1 MKKRNRIMSVVWA
14 VLASVLLT
22 TQLCCSKNDPRTE
35 EETPVDYTAQY
46 ATVAPYFRS
55 TLTTANYEEMLH
67 NTAQVKDIAE
77 KLAEAL
83 GVKITCVYTNA
94 GLYQGGAEL
103 SYTYLL
109 SEADQETADLFAA
122 LMGDLSFEYQ
132 DAVIAYNYVADDD
145 TTATAIELLY
155 TLPSDATIESITTDL
170 NEVGSDGT
178 ACFDEN
184 ELQIISF
191 GEEDCEKIVVAMA
204 KKSAYTLESRHP
216 QNSRYLENADRQQL
230 YARAIERYKDD
241 VTLYAACSMALAICR
256 ATEGVA
262 EEERLAA
269 AREAAKKW
277 DEEHPFTL

>member
-1 MKKRNRIMSVVWA
+1 MKNRIMSVVWA
-14 VLASVLLT
+14 VLASILVT
-22 TQLCCSKNDPRTE
+22 AQLSCSKNDPHTE
-35 EETPVDYTAQY
+35 EENPVDYTAQY

-55 TLTTANYEEMLH
+55 TLTTTNYEEMLH
-67 NTAQVKDIAE
+67 NTAQVKETAE
-77 KLAEAL
+77 KFAEAL

-109 SEADQETADLFAA
+109 SEADRERADLFAA

-145 TTATAIELLY
+145 ATATAIELLY
-155 TLPSDATIESITTDL
+155 TLPTDATIESITTDL

-178 ACFDEN
+178 ARFDEN
-184 ELQIISF
+184 KLQIICF
-191 GEEDCEKIVVAMA
+191 GKEDCEKIVAAME
-204 KKSAYTLESRHP
+204 KKSAYTPESRHP

-230 YARAIERYKDD
+230 YLRAIERYKDN
-241 VTLYAACSMALAICR
+241 VTLYGACSMALAICR

-262 EEERLAA
+262 EEERLNA